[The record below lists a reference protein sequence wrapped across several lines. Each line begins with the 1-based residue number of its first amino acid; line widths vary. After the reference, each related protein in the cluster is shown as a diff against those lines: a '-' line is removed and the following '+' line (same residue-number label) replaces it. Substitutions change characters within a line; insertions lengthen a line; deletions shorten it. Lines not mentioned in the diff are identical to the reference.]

1 MQQPGRPSASTGAGS
16 KPLTCAG
23 DRQRSP
29 CGEFTPRRS
38 RPTPTPL
45 RFGTTMGPHVLHV
58 AGQSACHHT
67 RCIAPR
73 PTLTSQNAQPHVLG
87 SRGRR
92 FKSGRPDA
100 GQWLVSGFQLLV
112 LGRDGSARVPPSA
125 AQTWDETIAELSADH
140 RCVAPTLPLGADL
153 SLLGIATRAGSAAA
167 ARLGTATA
175 SCQNGPRW
183 PHNGARG
190 ASWAGPADAAR
201 RAQVTVSCRRPAST
215 EGEHYSFLPRLGN
228 GGWR

>member
-16 KPLTCAG
+16 RPLTCAS

-45 RFGTTMGPHVLHV
+45 RFGTTMGPHALHV

-100 GQWLVSGFQLLV
+100 GQWLVSGFSYWFWAAMGAPVCPHRPRRPGTKRSL
-112 LGRDGSARVPPSA
+112 SCPPITGA
-125 AQTWDETIAELSADH
+125 WRR
-140 RCVAPTLPLGADL
+140 RCRSAPTCRCSASPPARDLRQLPVWALQPPA
-153 SLLGIATRAGSAAA
+153 AKTAPAG
-167 ARLGTATA
+167 RTT
-175 SCQNGPRW
+175 
-183 PHNGARG
+183 ARG
-190 ASWAGPADAAR
+190 VPAGQAQPMPPA
-201 RAQVTVSCRRPAST
+201 
-215 EGEHYSFLPRLGN
+215 EPR
-228 GGWR
+228 